1 MVRINPVTGESP
13 AQPVGPLVHAGHG
26 PDDHFPR
33 KGLPLPVH
41 DSHQAAGGWNSIIS
55 IGDENDFL
63 PSDLLSPEGLHKFL
77 WLKEMEEFLASP
89 GKGETGRSGLLYRE
103 RPK

>member
-33 KGLPLPVH
+33 KGLSLPVH
-41 DSHQAAGGWNSIIS
+41 DSHQAAGGSNSIVS
-55 IGDENDFL
+55 IGDENNFL
-63 PSDLLSPEGLHKFL
+63 PSDLLFPAGPDKFL
-77 WLKEMEEFLASP
+77 CLKEMEEFLASP
-89 GKGETGRSGLLYRE
+89 GTGETGRSGLFYRE